1 MALEQ
6 IDYGIENGIPVEV
19 VILDAGFQDE
29 KLTKEIKKRKKHFYH
44 RCKNNYQNKY
54 WASKAYSY
62 R

>member
-29 KLTKEIKKRKKHFYH
+29 KLTKEIKKRK
-44 RCKNNYQNKY
+44 NIL
-54 WASKAYSY
+54 S
-62 R
+62 